1 MYINLAKMRVH
12 LAATKLFLCILVF
25 MLCMYI
31 CVCVYGSGL
40 LIVFTSETDAVE
52 CMLHAT

>member
-1 MYINLAKMRVH
+1 MRVH
-12 LAATKLFLCILVF
+12 LAATKLFLCIPVF